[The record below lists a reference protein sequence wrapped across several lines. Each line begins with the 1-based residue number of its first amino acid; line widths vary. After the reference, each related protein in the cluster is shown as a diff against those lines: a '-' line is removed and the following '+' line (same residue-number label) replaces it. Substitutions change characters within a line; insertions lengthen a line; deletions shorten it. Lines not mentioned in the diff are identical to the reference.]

1 MGRGGT
7 LSPPGGSLSPFG
19 GPCPL
24 WGVPVPSG
32 GVPVLFWGSLSLPGG
47 VPVPFWG
54 VPVPFCG
61 SLSPLG
67 ESLSPFWGSLSLPG
81 GVPVPFLGV
90 PVPSGGSLSP
100 FWGSLSPLGTRG
112 SHGGPADPVGIRHLR
127 RTFKYFKDYRQMIIE
142 PTSARL
148 LPDPLREPYYQPPYT
163 LVLELT
169 GVLLHPEW
177 SLVTGWRFKKR
188 PGIEHLLQQLAPLY
202 EIVIF
207 TSETGMTA
215 FPLIDSIDPHGFV
228 SYRLF
233 RDATRYMDGHHVKVG
248 APASPPPAPGPRF
261 GAEFPDLGCPTPAGY
276 LVPEPGPG
284 AGGGGGLAPGL
295 VPAAAVQRTG
305 AAALGRRLRGQGA
318 LRPGC
323 LPQEWVKRPKIH
335 PNPLKIHPNPPR
347 IHPNPP
353 RIHQNPPKPTQN
365 PSKPTQNSPKSTQTH
380 PKSMQTHPESIQTH
394 PEITQNP
401 SKSTQT
407 HPEITKIYLIPI
419 PTPKPSPPNPQT
431 RLFHPKPRVFHPKPP
446 KSTFFTPNPQTPRF
460 SPRNAAAA
468 IALSGVEDV
477 RAVLQNYSLEDDP
490 LAAFQRRRTR
500 LEEVGTAGGTWAQLG
515 YTWDT
520 PGHTWGHL
528 GDTWG
533 HTWAHRGAPGGTWAH
548 LGALGRHLGTPV

>member
-233 RDATRYMDGHHVKVG
+233 RDATRYMDGHHVKDISCLNRD
-248 APASPPPAPGPRF
+248 PARVVVVDWRRDSFRLQP
-261 GAEFPDLGCPTPAGY
+261 Y
-276 LVPEPGPG
+276 N
-284 AGGGGGLAPGL
+284 GLALPRWDGGSEDRAL
-295 VPAAAVQRTG
+295 YDLAAF
-305 AAALGRRLRGQGA
+305 
-318 LRPGC
+318 
-323 LPQEWVKRPKIH
+323 
-335 PNPLKIHPNPPR
+335 LK
-347 IHPNPP
+347 
-353 RIHQNPPKPTQN
+353 T
-365 PSKPTQNSPKSTQTH
+365 
-380 PKSMQTHPESIQTH
+380 
-394 PEITQNP
+394 
-401 SKSTQT
+401 
-407 HPEITKIYLIPI
+407 
-419 PTPKPSPPNPQT
+419 
-431 RLFHPKPRVFHPKPP
+431 
-446 KSTFFTPNPQTPRF
+446 
-460 SPRNAAAA
+460 

-500 LEEVGTAGGTWAQLG
+500 LEEEQQQRQAELAQGKPPAGTFL
-515 YTWDT
+515 
-520 PGHTWGHL
+520 GHL
-528 GDTWG
+528 T
-533 HTWAHRGAPGGTWAH
+533 
-548 LGALGRHLGTPV
+548 GRLWPRSKQQ